1 MHNQNTHRA
10 HQAPAIRRWMALHA
24 KLHVHFKPGC
34 ACRPQSAACWV
45 TGLQGCRGPLCAP
58 QGHIGAPGR
67 MQERRTGWCNHRSG
81 LGAAGAPRQ
90 CRSGH
95 RDEATVDALLAANP
109 PDRAV
114 LALLPAQVAPGK
126 QLALASDGAEASATN
141 PERNSNAAAFG
152 RLTSPRVTS
161 DWLDTVLAG
170 NTLAAAAEFLAKTA
184 SNARAVCASSSF
196 FNSKI
201 PCCTQMQCKPV
212 RAKMPSREWLAVG
225 ATRTFPIAANRI
237 FHGVHHA
244 PWPPRCVGSA
254 MV

>member
-170 NTLAAAAEFLAKTA
+170 NTLAAAAEFLAK
-184 SNARAVCASSSF
+184 N
-196 FNSKI
+196 
-201 PCCTQMQCKPV
+201 PD
-212 RAKMPSREWLAVG
+212 
-225 ATRTFPIAANRI
+225 
-237 FHGVHHA
+237 
-244 PWPPRCVGSA
+244 
-254 MV
+254 